1 MTALIFLAG
10 MLILFY
16 VLIVMP
22 QRRRRQVQARLL
34 QDVEI
39 GDEVMTLGGI
49 FGFVR
54 EVEDHHVVLE
64 IAPDTRV
71 RLAKSAIT
79 ARTEPDAEEEPD
91 EVPEEEPADSPD
103 GSTDPAE
110 TSLP

>member
-1 MTALIFLAG
+1 LTALIFLAG
-10 MLILFY
+10 MLVLFY

-22 QRRRRQVQARLL
+22 QRRRRQVQAQLL
-34 QDVEI
+34 QDVEV

-79 ARTEPDAEEEPD
+79 ARTEPEAEEEP
-91 EVPEEEPADSPD
+91 VDSPD

-110 TSLP
+110 TPLP

>member
-1 MTALIFLAG
+1 MTALIFLGG

-16 VLIVMP
+16 LLIVMP
-22 QRRRRQVQARLL
+22 QRRRRQVQAQLL
-34 QDVEI
+34 QDVEV

-54 EVEDHHVVLE
+54 EVEDHHIVLE

-79 ARTEPDAEEEPD
+79 ARTDAEAEEEA
-91 EVPEEEPADSPD
+91 ADSPG

-110 TSLP
+110 TPLP

>member
-1 MTALIFLAG
+1 LTALIFLAG
-10 MLILFY
+10 MLVLFY

-22 QRRRRQVQARLL
+22 QRRRRQTQARLL
-34 QDVEI
+34 ADVEV

-54 EVEDHHVVLE
+54 EVEDHHIVLE

-79 ARTEPDAEEEPD
+79 ARTDAEGA
-91 EVPEEEPADSPD
+91 EEPADSPD

-110 TSLP
+110 TPLP

>member
-1 MTALIFLAG
+1 LTALIFLAG
-10 MLILFY
+10 MLVLFY

-22 QRRRRQVQARLL
+22 QRRRRQTQARLL

-79 ARTEPDAEEEPD
+79 ARTEPEAEEEPD
-91 EVPEEEPADSPD
+91 EAPEEEPAHSPD

-110 TSLP
+110 TPLP

>member
-1 MTALIFLAG
+1 MYTLIFLAG
-10 MLILFY
+10 LLLLFY
-16 VLIVMP
+16 VLVVMP
-22 QRRRRQVQARLL
+22 QRRRRQMQAQLL
-34 QDVEI
+34 ADVNV

-79 ARTEPDAEEEPD
+79 AKTEPEDVEEP
-91 EVPEEEPADSPD
+91 VDSPD
-103 GSTDPAE
+103 GSTDQAE
-110 TSLP
+110 PPLP

>member
-22 QRRRRQVQARLL
+22 QRRRRQTQAQLL

-64 IAPDTRV
+64 IAPNTRV

-79 ARTEPDAEEEPD
+79 ARTEADAEKEP
-91 EVPEEEPADSPD
+91 VDSPE

-110 TSLP
+110 TPLP

>member
-1 MTALIFLAG
+1 LTALIFLAG

-16 VLIVMP
+16 LLIVMP
-22 QRRRRQVQARLL
+22 QRRRRQVQAQLL
-34 QDVEI
+34 ADVEV

-54 EVEDHHVVLE
+54 EVGEHHLVLE

-79 ARTEPDAEEEPD
+79 ARTELEGAEEPLEAEDEPTKA
-91 EVPEEEPADSPD
+91 PETP
-103 GSTDPAE
+103 
-110 TSLP
+110 LP

>member
-1 MTALIFLAG
+1 LTALLFLVG
-10 MLILFY
+10 MIVLFY

-22 QRRRRQVQARLL
+22 QRRRRQVQTQLL
-34 QDVEI
+34 REVEV

-49 FGFVR
+49 FGVVR

-71 RLAKSAIT
+71 RLVKSAIT
-79 ARTEPDAEEEPD
+79 ARTEADAEEEP
-91 EVPEEEPADSPD
+91 VEEPADSPD

-110 TSLP
+110 TPLP

>member
-10 MLILFY
+10 MLVLFY

-22 QRRRRQVQARLL
+22 QRRRRQVQSQLL
-34 QDVEI
+34 ADVEI

-54 EVEDHHVVLE
+54 EVEDHFVVLE

-79 ARTEPDAEEEPD
+79 ARTEVDAEK
-91 EVPEEEPADSPD
+91 EPADSPD

-110 TSLP
+110 TQLP

>member
-1 MTALIFLAG
+1 LTALLFLVG
-10 MLILFY
+10 MIVLFY

-22 QRRRRQVQARLL
+22 QRRRRQVQTQLL
-34 QDVEI
+34 REVEV

-71 RLAKSAIT
+71 RLVKSAIT
-79 ARTEPDAEEEPD
+79 ARTEADAEEEP
-91 EVPEEEPADSPD
+91 VEEPADSPD

-110 TSLP
+110 TPLP

>member
-1 MTALIFLAG
+1 MTALIFLGG
-10 MLILFY
+10 MLVLFY

-22 QRRRRQVQARLL
+22 QRRRRQAQSQLL
-34 QDVEI
+34 RDVEV

-79 ARTEPDAEEEPD
+79 ARTEAEA
-91 EVPEEEPADSPD
+91 EEEPADSPD
-103 GSTDPAE
+103 GSTDPPE
-110 TSLP
+110 TPLP

>member
-1 MTALIFLAG
+1 LTALIFLAG
-10 MLILFY
+10 MLVLFY

-34 QDVEI
+34 SDVQV

-79 ARTEPDAEEEPD
+79 ARTEPED
-91 EVPEEEPADSPD
+91 EEEPADGPD
-103 GSTDPAE
+103 GSTDQAGTP
-110 TSLP
+110 LP

>member
-1 MTALIFLAG
+1 
-10 MLILFY
+10 
-16 VLIVMP
+16 MP
-22 QRRRRQVQARLL
+22 QRRRRQAQSQLL
-34 QDVEI
+34 RDVEV

-79 ARTEPDAEEEPD
+79 ARTEAEA
-91 EVPEEEPADSPD
+91 EEEPADSPD
-103 GSTDPAE
+103 GSTDPPE
-110 TSLP
+110 TPLP

>member
-1 MTALIFLAG
+1 MTALLFLVG
-10 MLILFY
+10 MIVLFY

-22 QRRRRQVQARLL
+22 QRRRRQVQTQLL
-34 QDVEI
+34 REVEV

-71 RLAKSAIT
+71 RLVKSAIT
-79 ARTEPDAEEEPD
+79 ARTEADAEEEP
-91 EVPEEEPADSPD
+91 VEEPADSPD
-103 GSTDPAE
+103 GLTDPAE
-110 TSLP
+110 TPLP

>member
-1 MTALIFLAG
+1 LTALIFLAG

-22 QRRRRQVQARLL
+22 QRRRRQTQAQLL

-54 EVEDHHVVLE
+54 EVEDHHIVLE

-79 ARTEPDAEEEPD
+79 ARTEADAEEEP
-91 EVPEEEPADSPD
+91 EEEPVDSPA

-110 TSLP
+110 TPLP

>member
-1 MTALIFLAG
+1 LTALIFLGG
-10 MLILFY
+10 MLVLFY

-22 QRRRRQVQARLL
+22 QRRRRQAQSQLL
-34 QDVEI
+34 QDVEV

-79 ARTEPDAEEEPD
+79 ARTEAEA
-91 EVPEEEPADSPD
+91 EEEPADSPD
-103 GSTDPAE
+103 GSTDPPE
-110 TSLP
+110 TPLP